1 MPQQE
6 KPSHVQQGV
15 STAKKDL
22 SPDVRAHALV
32 PSPTECGTFGLLL
45 QGSKIIHPKM
55 LLWHLDY
62 FKLKTIKTQ
71 KKQEETLIFSL
82 SV

>member
-15 STAKKDL
+15 STAKKHL
-22 SPDVRAHALV
+22 SPDVHAHALV
-32 PSPTECGTFGLLL
+32 PSPIECGTFGFLL
-45 QGSKIIHPKM
+45 QGSKINHPKM
-55 LLWHLDY
+55 LLWHLDH

-71 KKQEETLIFSL
+71 KK
-82 SV
+82 